1 MSTVL
6 SELDDSLSGMSGT
19 QVSQWV
25 WEKLPSGQG
34 EGRSSDNGP
43 KNDSEMLAFLLE
55 EDLEVKNNKEIMK
68 TLSLIKTTDSYK
80 QNIKNLRQSNKKEL
94 RMTYAYLGGYEIKNK
109 EVLKWKA
116 EGLRHA
122 IIASLS
128 RLMPRTCKD
137 CKGQPFFMT
146 PGNEPEVVCV

>member
-25 WEKLPSGQG
+25 REKLPSGQG
-34 EGRSSDNGP
+34 EGRSCDNGP

-68 TLSLIKTTDSYK
+68 MLSLIKTTDSYE
-80 QNIKNLRQSNKKEL
+80 QNIKRDRGIHISLR
-94 RMTYAYLGGYEIKNK
+94 
-109 EVLKWKA
+109 
-116 EGLRHA
+116 
-122 IIASLS
+122 
-128 RLMPRTCKD
+128 
-137 CKGQPFFMT
+137 
-146 PGNEPEVVCV
+146 

>member
-19 QVSQWV
+19 QVSQWIS
-25 WEKLPSGQG
+25 EKLPSDQG
-34 EGRSSDNGP
+34 EGRSIDNGP

-68 TLSLIKTTDSYK
+68 TLQKIQ
-80 QNIKNLRQSNKKEL
+80 QNTRNLKFSTMNEL
-94 RMTYAYLGGYEIKNK
+94 RMTYAYLSGYEIRNK
-109 EVLKWKA
+109 EVLKWKKN
-116 EGLRHA
+116 GLRHA

-128 RLMPRTCKD
+128 RLTPRTCQD
-137 CKGQPFFMT
+137 CKGPPFL
-146 PGNEPEVVCV
+146 